1 MKIYIIIIVLT
12 SFHLSLVAQNSIQV
26 NATKATHIICPE
38 KVSYLQVGDHSKI
51 ISEVVPEHPNL
62 VRVKA
67 VEPFEGESSLT
78 LVSAGRI
85 YSLLIS
91 YGEVGPIEYRLE
103 TFSGEKAG
111 TSAEGP
117 VPEYV
122 LKELCR
128 QMLFRQGRHIHNRKT
143 KKDGIILKLNN
154 IGLNNDLLFFE
165 ISITNTSNISYKIDG
180 FNWWI
185 DDKRQMKATNVQ
197 EYLLHP
203 EFMYYGIT
211 TIPAETTLREVFVL
225 SKLTISDKRIL
236 RIEMLEKALGN
247 TGRKLSFEIKNRD
260 ILKAR
265 KIK

>member
-1 MKIYIIIIVLT
+1 MKFLFITMLI
-12 SFHLSLVAQNSIQV
+12 SFQLSLVAQNCILV
-26 NATKATHIICPE
+26 NEAKATHIICSE
-38 KVSYLQVGDHSKI
+38 RVSYLQVGDHFKI

-62 VRVKA
+62 IRVKA
-67 VEPFEGESSLT
+67 AEPFEGESSLT
-78 LVSAGRI
+78 LVSAGKI
-85 YSLLIS
+85 YSLLVS
-91 YGEVGPIEYRLE
+91 YGEAGPIEYNLKS
-103 TFSGEKAG
+103 FSGEKAG
-111 TSAEGP
+111 TLTEGP
-117 VPEYV
+117 VPEYL

-128 QMLFRQGRHIHNRKT
+128 QMLFKQGRHIHNRKT
-143 KKDGIILKLNN
+143 KKDGIILRLNN

-165 ISITNTSNISYKIDG
+165 MSITNTTNISYRIEG

-185 DDKRQMKATNVQ
+185 DNKRQIKATNVQ

-203 EFMYYGIT
+203 EFTYYGIT

-225 SKLTISDKRIL
+225 PKLTIPEKRIL

-247 TGRKLSFEIKNRD
+247 TGRKLSLEIKDRY

>member
-1 MKIYIIIIVLT
+1 MKYFIIFILIN
-12 SFHLSLVAQNSIQV
+12 FQLSLVAQNSICV
-26 NATKATHIICPE
+26 NETKATHIICPE
-38 KVSYLQVGDHSKI
+38 KVSYLQTGDHCRI

-62 VRVKA
+62 VRIKA

-78 LVSAGRI
+78 IVSAGKI
-85 YSLLIS
+85 FSLFVS
-91 YGEVGPIEYRLE
+91 YGDIGPIEYNLKS
-103 TFSGEKAG
+103 FSGEKVG
-111 TSAEGP
+111 IPVEGP

-128 QMLFRQGRHIHNRKT
+128 QMLFKQGRHIHNRRT
-143 KKDGIILKLNN
+143 KKDGIILRLNN

-165 ISITNTSNISYKIDG
+165 ISITNTTNISYRVEG

-197 EYLLHP
+197 EYPLHP
-203 EFMYYGIT
+203 EFSYYGIT
-211 TIPAETTLREVFVL
+211 TIPAETTLREIFVL
-225 SKLTISDKRIL
+225 PKLTIPDKRIL

-247 TGRKLSFEIKNRD
+247 TGRKLSLEIKNRD